1 MSPLFDHLR
10 ELRRRLIFSLIAW
23 ALVSII
29 AFFIY
34 PRLINLITYP
44 FSAIKHDFSLNFLNL
59 LQMPAMKIK
68 TSLAAGA
75 VLSSPLHLINL
86 LGFVFPGLYAKERRA
101 VLLFL
106 LPSTLIMAG
115 SVYFAYTL
123 LLPYTVRAL
132 TGPLFMPQLGWT
144 QVGLMFDLQKNTQ
157 IVVQL
162 LAAAMVVFQ
171 VPLVLTALMMVGIL
185 KRRQVWGALR
195 YVIIG
200 VFVLSAVITPPD
212 LVSQIALAGPL
223 IVLLLLSLLIAKV
236 LRFGEET

>member
-1 MSPLFDHLR
+1 
-10 ELRRRLIFSLIAW
+10 
-23 ALVSII
+23 
-29 AFFIY
+29 
-34 PRLINLITYP
+34 
-44 FSAIKHDFSLNFLNL
+44 
-59 LQMPAMKIK
+59 
-68 TSLAAGA
+68 
-75 VLSSPLHLINL
+75 
-86 LGFVFPGLYAKERRA
+86 
-101 VLLFL
+101 
-106 LPSTLIMAG
+106 
-115 SVYFAYTL
+115 
-123 LLPYTVRAL
+123 
-132 TGPLFMPQLGWT
+132 MPQLDWT

-171 VPLVLTALMMVGIL
+171 IPLVLTALMMVGIL